1 MNFETKLPKIVHGV
15 ECHPVLLLAGLVL
28 AVASATVTAASDKP
42 AGRQRLLYVGSPG
55 IKNYIRLGGHGV
67 LVYDRD
73 DNHRFVKRISLKGFG
88 VDEEGIALNVKGVC
102 ASARTGR
109 FYVSTLRQLIC
120 IDLVTDK
127 VLWQKTFDFGCD
139 RMSIAP
145 DGQIIYVPS
154 LETDYWYVVNAAT
167 GDEIKRLK
175 LNSRSHNTLY
185 GATGRRVYLSG
196 LASPYL
202 SVAETD
208 NHTIERTIGPFSD
221 FVRPFTINGAETLV
235 FANVNHLLGFEIGD
249 LVDNKSIHRVA
260 VKGFPLGK
268 SKRHG

>member
-1 MNFETKLPKIVHGV
+1 MPRFAHNL
-15 ECHPVLLLAGLVL
+15 LLLAGLVL
-28 AVASATVTAASDKP
+28 VVATATVTTANDEP

-73 DNHRFVKRISLKGFG
+73 DNHRFVKRISLEGFG
-88 VDEEGIALNVKGVC
+88 VDKEGIALNVKGVC

-109 FYVSTLRQLIC
+109 FYVSTLRHLIC

-127 VLWQKTFDFGCD
+127 VLWQKTFEFGCD

-145 DGQIIYVPS
+145 DGKTIYVPS
-154 LETDYWYVVNAAT
+154 LETDYWYIVNAVT
-167 GDEIKRLK
+167 SEEIKRLEV
-175 LNSRSHNTLY
+175 NSRSHNTVY
-185 GATGRRVYLSG
+185 GEDGRRVYLSG
-196 LASPYL
+196 LASPYV
-202 SVAETD
+202 SVAKTND
-208 NHTIERTIGPFSD
+208 HTIERTVGPFSD
-221 FVRPFTINGAETLV
+221 FVRPFTINGAETLL

-249 LVDNKSIHRVA
+249 LKTNKKTHRVE